1 MHLVYHSSY
10 SQGYLSTIHVQLTPS
25 IIPNTLRLVH
35 LRIIIEGILF
45 EKTFEADPDIKYTY
59 SWNKRNIYKQ
69 KVYGITVAKGMTGV
83 MIELIIIAS
92 VFFMIINDLLSRI

>member
-1 MHLVYHSSY
+1 
-10 SQGYLSTIHVQLTPS
+10 LTPS

-69 KVYGITVAKGMTGV
+69 KVYGITVAKGMTKV

-92 VFFMIINDLLSRI
+92 VFL

>member
-25 IIPNTLRLVH
+25 IIPNTLRLVL

-69 KVYGITVAKGMTGV
+69 KVYGITVAKGMTKV

-92 VFFMIINDLLSRI
+92 VFL